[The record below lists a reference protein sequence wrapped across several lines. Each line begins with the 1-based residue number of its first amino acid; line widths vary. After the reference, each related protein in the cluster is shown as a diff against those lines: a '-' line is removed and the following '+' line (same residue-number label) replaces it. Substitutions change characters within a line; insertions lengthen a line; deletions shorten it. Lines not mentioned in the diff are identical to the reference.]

1 MRFNKKKGACFLI
14 GSGSSVN
21 IWDDPWIP
29 SLNSFTSIQ
38 SSASLDHPQMVTALI
53 TRGYR
58 QWDCGKLQALFDEHT
73 VECIAKVH
81 IPLTS
86 VDDKLIWV
94 HNSNGS
100 FTVKS
105 TFIIE
110 QAP

>member
-1 MRFNKKKGACFLI
+1 
-14 GSGSSVN
+14 
-21 IWDDPWIP
+21 
-29 SLNSFTSIQ
+29 
-38 SSASLDHPQMVTALI
+38 MVAALI

-105 TFIIE
+105 TFIID